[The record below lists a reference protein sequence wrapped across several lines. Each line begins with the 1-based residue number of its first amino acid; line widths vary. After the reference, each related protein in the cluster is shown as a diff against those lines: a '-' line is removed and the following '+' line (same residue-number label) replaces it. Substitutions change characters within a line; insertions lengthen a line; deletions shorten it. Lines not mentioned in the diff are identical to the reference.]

1 MEVVSAAV
9 ILSEELTD
17 FIIPHQ
23 PAEEVEP
30 ILIFHLF
37 SERIFFLLSVGP
49 EHEAEEGE
57 HVRAKI
63 FHIP

>member
-1 MEVVSAAV
+1 MVSEEV

-17 FIIPHQ
+17 FIIRHQ
-23 PAEEVEP
+23 PAEEAEP

-37 SERIFFLLSVGP
+37 SERMFFRLSVEP

-57 HVRAKI
+57 FVRAKI